1 VLTVAYCRVSTEEQ
15 ADEGFSIEGQT
26 DKLRLYA
33 SLRDLGEVTVI
44 SDPGLSG
51 KNLKRAGLQQL
62 LAAVEAGHVTH
73 VIVWRLD
80 RLSRNLGDLILLADM
95 FGERGVNLHSVSEN
109 LDLSSASGRMFY
121 NVLGSFAQYFREQLS
136 ENVKMG
142 NERAVKEGRW
152 INRPK
157 TGYDLEDGALVR
169 NDDATRVQE
178 IFRLR
183 GKGRSYR
190 IIEDQT
196 GIKYSTVCAILN
208 SRIYLGEVLHN
219 ETWHPGSHE
228 AIITEEEWHAAH
240 RRLSKGVQPS
250 RDVLSGRVRCG
261 LCGRRMAVLQNGK
274 GSVTYKCR
282 HRGEGCD
289 QPARSTKG
297 LARAVVFGLSLLG
310 GDERLQGAIRR
321 RLAGGTR
328 AAPAR
333 ARRGRRPAPGDALGT
348 LSENR
353 RRLLELFYAGNITPE
368 GFKEGEDRLLIAIEA
383 AREQASII
391 QAEKSAQND
400 LELRFEQVASI
411 LRNLDIDRVWAT
423 AEVEERRVLVEELL
437 ESITVLPDHLEV
449 KVTGAPTLNVLYGE
463 VGLKVPDCWCR
474 RPDVN
479 PHAKRNN
486 PNLKIGGQIEDYWAL
501 TGLIVG
507 LIFLQHHE
515 TRPTHDNTIP

>member
-1 VLTVAYCRVSTEEQ
+1 MLTVAYCRVSTEEQ

-44 SDPGLSG
+44 TDPGLSG
-51 KNLKRAGLQQL
+51 KNLKRPGLQQL
-62 LAAVEAGHVTH
+62 LAAVEAGHVSH
-73 VIVWRLD
+73 VILWRLD
-80 RLSRNLGDLILLADM
+80 RLSRNLGDLILLADL
-95 FGERGVNLHSVSEN
+95 FGECGVGLHSVSEN

-157 TGYDLEDGALVR
+157 TGYDLNHRVLAPNEDA
-169 NDDATRVQE
+169 ARVQE
-178 IFRLR
+178 VFRLR
-183 GKGRSYR
+183 GKGTSYR
-190 IIEDQT
+190 MIEDHT

-219 ETWHPGSHE
+219 KKWYAGNHE
-228 AIITEEEWHAAH
+228 AIISEEEWHAAH

-250 RDVLSGRVRCG
+250 RDVLAGRVTCG

-297 LARAVVFGLSLLG
+297 LARAAVFGISLLG
-310 GDERLQGAIRR
+310 RDERLQAAIRR

-328 AAPAR
+328 AAPRR
-333 ARRGRRPAPGDALGT
+333 ARRGRRPAPAKALGT
-348 LSENR
+348 LSEKR
-353 RRLLELFYAGNITPE
+353 RRLLELFHAGNISAE
-368 GFKEGEDRLLIAIEA
+368 GCKEEEERLLVAIEA
-383 AREQASII
+383 AREQAALV
-391 QAEKSAQND
+391 QAEVSAQND

-411 LRNLDIDRVWAT
+411 LRDLDIDRVWAS
-423 AEVEERRVLVEELL
+423 AEDEERRVLVEELV
-437 ESITVLPDHLEV
+437 ESITVLPDLLEV
-449 KVTGAPTLNVLYGE
+449 KVTGAPPLNVLYGE
-463 VGLKVPDCWCR
+463 VGLKVP
-474 RPDVN
+474 
-479 PHAKRNN
+479 
-486 PNLKIGGQIEDYWAL
+486 E
-501 TGLIVG
+501 IVG
-507 LIFLQHHE
+507 VGG
-515 TRPTHDNTIP
+515 PT